1 MAKTTNTH
9 MDLVTYRL
17 NQPRGRF
24 SEKDGEYKIIKKRGG
39 RRQYM
44 IIYISKINLIKYRY
58 SE

>member
-24 SEKDGEYKIIKKRGG
+24 SEKDGEYKIIKKWGG
-39 RRQYM
+39 ET
-44 IIYISKINLIKYRY
+44 IYDNLYI
-58 SE
+58 